1 MSGWCRVEDGYP
13 EPGTAVLVWILSGDD
28 GEGMV
33 EFAERTRSGY
43 WLLVGGS
50 EIREPYDVPT
60 HWMPLPEPP
69 EIDPCS
75 S

>member
-1 MSGWCRVEDGYP
+1 
-13 EPGTAVLVWILSGDD
+13 
-28 GEGMV
+28 MV